1 MVSLSYRTFANYI
14 VEDNLAGLRVFL
26 ENRHVVVDDRD
37 EVSPRCL
44 SMMDRPTFSCHD
56 YGFLVLFIERSYCTG
71 VGIDQRQ
78 KCHRQRVTRS
88 WS

>member
-14 VEDNLAGLRVFL
+14 VEDNLVGLRVFL

-37 EVSPRCL
+37 EVYPFAL
-44 SMMDRPTFSCHD
+44 PTFSCHD
-56 YGFLVLFIERSYCTG
+56 YGFLVLFIERSYCIG

-78 KCHRQRVTRS
+78 KCHRQRVARS